1 MKSKNLV
8 IIGIL
13 ILILAI
19 AINES
24 RFIIWG
30 PFGVPEKPNSM
41 NCGEDR
47 YDFKLRIN
55 SKDNFLN
62 FIKSFENRSIN
73 IYEGMPAEDRSREYI
88 IQWVK
93 GGNFTLNDV
102 NVRNSGSLL
111 FSQKIYSVGIP
122 GCKSSLFFEISEN
135 GYASVIGCC
144 GI

>member
-13 ILILAI
+13 ILVLAI
-19 AINES
+19 TINES
-24 RFIIWG
+24 RFIAWG

-47 YDFKLRIN
+47 YDFKLRID
-55 SKDNFLN
+55 SKGNFLN

-73 IYEGMPAEDRSREYI
+73 IYEGMPQDDRFRESI
-88 IQWVK
+88 IQWIK
-93 GGNFTLNDV
+93 GGNFNLDDV
-102 NVRNSGSLL
+102 SVRNSGSLL
-111 FSQKIYSVGIP
+111 FSQKIYGVGIP
-122 GCKSSLFFEISEN
+122 ECKSSLFFEISEN
-135 GYASVIGCC
+135 GYASVRGCC